1 MKRLLYSFLDYFHKI
16 LLFGV
21 DGSVVIFSFWA
32 AHWLWY
38 ISPQRLR
45 PTIPPFDLGLT
56 VLFALLFNAIMIWG
70 QTYKIQS
77 SVVHVVRLKNLVK
90 YSMIGYVL
98 ALIVGFF
105 TKSLLIGRLQALY
118 TFLIL
123 IPVLIIERGILDSL
137 WSWFI
142 TRRIHKKRVVIYGAG
157 DTGKRLVKAIERHP
171 KMGYEAIGF
180 FDDSKMSDSV
190 VMANPLPVMGGK
202 ENFCKFLEKYKQNID
217 EVLIAMP
224 SATTE
229 QVMQVMG
236 LCDEFLLP
244 FKFVPSFNELA
255 LHRLNQEQLDG
266 IPLFSSKELYIPV
279 WDRFL
284 KRMLDIIVSAA
295 VLILASPI
303 FGLFAL
309 LIKKDSEGLVF
320 FKQKRV
326 GLNGREFKMV
336 KFRTMYMDTPK
347 YAEHPKEKDDPRIT
361 RIGKWLRRT
370 SLDELPQFWNVLK
383 GEMSVVGPRPEMPFI
398 VAKYN
403 DMHRERLKAKPGIT
417 GIWQISGDRSLP
429 IHENMDHDLYYIEHQ
444 SILLDIVIVFQTIY
458 FALIRGVGAK

>member
-1 MKRLLYSFLDYFHKI
+1 M
-16 LLFGV
+16 V
-21 DGSVVIFSFWA
+21 FSFWA

-45 PTIPPFDLGLT
+45 PTLPAFDLGHVL
-56 VLFALLFNAIMIWG
+56 LFALLFNAIMIWG

-90 YSMIGYVL
+90 YSMIGFL
-98 ALIVGFF
+98 MALVVGFF

-123 IPVLIIERGILDSL
+123 IPLLILERGVLDSVWNWL
-137 WSWFI
+137 I
-142 TRRIHKKRVVIYGAG
+142 TQRMYKKRVVIYGAG
-157 DTGKRLVKAIERHP
+157 DTGKRLVRAIEMHP
-171 KMGYEAIGF
+171 KLGYEAIGF
-180 FDDSKMSDSV
+180 FDDQKGSDSV

-202 ENFCKFLEKYKQNID
+202 DEFCTFLEKRKQQID

-236 LCDEFLLP
+236 LCDVFGLSY
-244 FKFVPSFNELA
+244 KFVPGFNELA
-255 LHRLNQEQLDG
+255 LHRLHQEQLDG
-266 IPLFSSKELYIPV
+266 IPLFGSKELEIPF
-279 WDRFL
+279 WNRIL
-284 KRMLDIIVSAA
+284 KRGMDILTSVSIL
-295 VLILASPI
+295 VLTSPI

-309 LIKKDSEGLVF
+309 LIRRDSEGPVF
-320 FKQKRV
+320 FRQTRV
-326 GLNGREFKMV
+326 GWKGREFEML
-336 KFRTMYMDTPK
+336 KFRTMYVDTPK
-347 YAEHPKEKDDPRIT
+347 YAEHPQDKDDPRIT

-370 SLDELPQFWNVLK
+370 SLDELPQFWNVLR

-398 VAKYN
+398 VAEYT

-444 SILLDIVIVFQTIY
+444 SLLLDIVIVFQTIY